1 MYRILSLVVTLFLFT
16 SYVSAQKMSD
26 EQVVQYIIRARESGK
41 TEMQM
46 TYELAR
52 RGVTSSQID
61 RIKNRLESNQGT
73 PKQVYGQS
81 RNRAETRVTA
91 GTLDEISVE
100 IEDPTTAR
108 SAVQAAKMVYGRNIF
123 SSRNLSFEPYINIAT
138 PLNYVLGPGDEVII
152 DIWGASQKSIRE
164 IISPE
169 GNIMVDKLGPVYLSG
184 MTIAEANEYVKNV
197 FSKTHAGIAEQES
210 EIKLSL
216 GDSRSIQVNVMG
228 EVAVPGT
235 YTLSAFSS
243 VFHALYYAGGVSQIG
258 SLRNVQVIRGSHK
271 IADLDVYEYIIAGK
285 TSDDIRLMEG
295 DIIWVPPYE
304 CLVDI
309 SGKVKRPMFYEMK
322 KEETLSDLIRYA
334 GGFAGDSYTDN
345 IRLFRQFGREKQIY
359 TIENQDFDLF
369 RVFDGDAFTVGA
381 ILNRFENKAEIRG
394 AVYRKGL
401 YQINEETR
409 TIKDL
414 IERADGLQGDVFMNR
429 AHLFREREDLSIELI
444 SVDLNR
450 VMAGQSDNLTL
461 SNNDVLRIYSIH
473 EIQEDGVVSV
483 HGQVARPGSYSFTE
497 NTTIEDI
504 IVKAGGLLEAASYAK
519 IDVARRIK
527 DPKSTDAPSELT
539 IMYSLEL
546 EDGELRGDHNQFYLE
561 PFDMIYVRRSPQYY
575 KQSNVTVRGE
585 VVFDDNY
592 ALIKKN
598 ERLSDLVYRAGGV
611 TKDAY
616 VKGARLLRHMNEEER
631 KQKRDAIRLTDRGA
645 GKDSISFADLDQGE
659 RYMVGIDLEKALDNP
674 GSEYDMVL
682 RPGDVL
688 TIPEYINTVKI
699 NGAVMYP
706 NTVLYEKGANLRHY
720 VDQAGGYGYLAKK
733 KKVYVIYLNGNVSK
747 FKWNSHKTIEP
758 GCEIIIPS
766 KEPKRA
772 GMDTLEFLRMSSS
785 LTTLT
790 ALIATT
796 VRLSQDAK
804 K

>member
-1 MYRILSLVVTLFLFT
+1 MYKILSLIVTLFLFT
-16 SYVSAQKMSD
+16 SHISAQKMSD
-26 EQVVQYIIRARESGK
+26 EQVVQYIIRARENGK

-61 RIKNRLESNQGT
+61 RIKNRLEANQGT
-73 PKQVYGQS
+73 PKQAYGQS

-100 IEDPTTAR
+100 IEDPTTVR
-108 SAVQAAKMVYGRNIF
+108 SAAKAARMVYGRNIF
-123 SSRNLSFEPYINIAT
+123 SSRNLSFEPYANIAT

-152 DIWGASQKSIRE
+152 DIWGVSQKTIRE
-164 IISPE
+164 VISPE
-169 GNIMVDKLGPVYLSG
+169 GNIMVDKIGPVYLNG
-184 MTIAEANEYVKNV
+184 MSIAEANEHVKGV
-197 FSKTHAGIAEQES
+197 FSKTHAAIAGQDA

-228 EVAVPGT
+228 EVVVPGT

-258 SLRNVQVIRGSHK
+258 SLRNVQVIRGSRK
-271 IADLDVYEYIIAGK
+271 IADLDVYEYILEGK

-295 DIIWVPPYE
+295 DIILIPPYE

-322 KEETLSDLIRYA
+322 KDETLADLITYA
-334 GGFAGDSYTDN
+334 GGFASDSYTDN

-359 TIENQDFDLF
+359 TIDQDDFEMF
-369 RVFDGDAFTVGA
+369 RIFDGDAFTVGA

-394 AVYRKGL
+394 PVNRKGL
-401 YQINEETR
+401 YQINEETK
-409 TIKDL
+409 TLKDL
-414 IERADGLQGDVFMNR
+414 IEQADGLRGEVFMNR
-429 AHLFREREDLSIELI
+429 AHLYREREDLSIELI
-444 SVDLNR
+444 SVDLNK
-450 VMAGQSDNLTL
+450 VMTDQSDNLML
-461 SNNDVLRIYSIH
+461 CNNDILRIYNIH
-473 EIQEDGVVSV
+473 EIQQEGVVSIY
-483 HGQVARPGSYSFTE
+483 GQIARPGNYSFMET
-497 NTTIEDI
+497 TTIEDI

-527 DPKSTDAPSELT
+527 DPRSLDAPSELT

-546 EDGELRGDHNQFYLE
+546 EDGELRGDYNQFYLE
-561 PFDMIYVRRSPQYY
+561 PFDMIYVRRSPNYY
-575 KQSNVTVRGE
+575 KQTNVAIRGE
-585 VVFDDNY
+585 VVFDGTY

-598 ERLSDLVYRAGGV
+598 ERLSDLIERAGGV
-611 TKDAY
+611 TQDAY
-616 VKGARLLRHMNEEER
+616 VKGARLVRYMNEEER
-631 KQKRDAIRLTDRGA
+631 KQKRDVIRLADRGL
-645 GKDSISFADLDQGE
+645 GKDSISFADLDMGE
-659 RYMVGIDLEKALDNP
+659 RYMVGIDLEKALDSP

-682 RPGDVL
+682 REGDVL
-688 TIPEYINTVKI
+688 IIPEYINTVKV

-706 NTVLYEKGANLRHY
+706 NTVLYEKGAGLRHY

-733 KKVYVIYLNGNVSK
+733 KKAYVIYLNGTVSK
-747 FKWNSHKTIEP
+747 FKRSSHKTIEP

-766 KEPKRA
+766 KEPKGA
-772 GMDTLEFLRMSSS
+772 GMEMAEFLRMSTS

-790 ALIATT
+790 ALMATT
-796 VRLSQDAK
+796 IRLSKDAK
-804 K
+804 